1 MDATGSVKLAID
13 LVQCPSQVRALRS
26 GPLPGGMLSL
36 LRIAA
41 GDEEVTKEAAATLNR
56 SYDMVREAA
65 GFFVEQIL
73 LHPDADSYRVLGARP
88 GASYAELRRNMTL
101 LLRWLHPDLD
111 PNGERTVFAARVTR
125 AWNDLKTEDRRVAYD
140 RSQRIASAEASLL
153 RKRGNVRAHSKQ
165 GPDARPQFGR
175 VARKHVVS
183 SRLTRRHLE
192 NRRGLLHWVFLQLFG
207 RDVP

>member
-1 MDATGSVKLAID
+1 
-13 LVQCPSQVRALRS
+13 
-26 GPLPGGMLSL
+26 MLSL

-41 GDEEVTKEAAATLNR
+41 GDEEMTKEAAATLNR

-88 GASYAELRRNMTL
+88 GASYAELRHNMTL
-101 LLRWLHPDLD
+101 LLHWLHPDLD
-111 PNGERTVFAARVTR
+111 PKGERTVFTARVTR

-153 RKRGNVRAHSKQ
+153 RKRGNARAHSKQ

-175 VARKHVVS
+175 VAPKHVVS
-183 SRLTRRHLE
+183 SRLARRHLE

-207 RDVP
+207 RALS